1 MSCCHPHIT
10 SLSCHVMSVSSQG
23 PNECFGG
30 KNAHYNLKDES
41 MMKRKQAVLWKAKI
55 TAVRQQGCP
64 IQRLMTGEALTVSKS
79 IISIDSP
86 WPCNQKTN
94 NSGFWLQGWVMNEKL
109 LPLHCASPSLSH
121 ANSSFLFW
129 NLKEF
134 WKQLDMDTSSKE
146 ILFGAN
152 QLITNQNGCKAQSC
166 TWILNSFRFSEFFS

>member
-1 MSCCHPHIT
+1 MLSSPHHIAFMP
-10 SLSCHVMSVSSQG
+10 CHV
-23 PNECFGG
+23 CFEPGTKWVFWG
-30 KNAHYNLKDES
+30 KIAHYNLKDES

-64 IQRLMTGEALTVSKS
+64 IQRLMTGVALTVSKS

-94 NSGFWLQGWVMNEKL
+94 NSGSWLQGWVMNEKL
-109 LPLHCASPSLSH
+109 LPLHCASPSLCH

-166 TWILNSFRFSEFFS
+166 TWVLNSFRFSEFFS